1 MLEIVPSY
9 PRIQFQGKRIIQTQK
24 NDEKPHFGL
33 DLGPFDP
40 FDPISSCTISQKTV
54 DPILRNLVTVGRTDR
69 ETDTDRRRRVI
80 S

>member
-33 DLGPFDP
+33 DLGS
-40 FDPISSCTISQKTV
+40 FDPILTCHIFVIKLVVKGTC
-54 DPILRNLVTVGRTDR
+54 NLK
-69 ETDTDRRRRVI
+69 ENQ
-80 S
+80 